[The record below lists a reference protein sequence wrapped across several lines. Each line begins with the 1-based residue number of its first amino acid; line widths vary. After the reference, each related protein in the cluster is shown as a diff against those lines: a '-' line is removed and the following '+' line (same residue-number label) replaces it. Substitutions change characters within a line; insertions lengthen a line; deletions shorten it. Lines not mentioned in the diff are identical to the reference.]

1 MRGNRSRLLL
11 AQLVVLVFQF
21 LCLLRGYNRQQTC
34 RYVAPDFEKGVCE
47 SHTTK
52 SLKADVGVS
61 TSYVGSGYSYWYE
74 CVSVELVRRVILVDL
89 LRMLIFQ
96 LLVLCRIV

>member
-1 MRGNRSRLLL
+1 MRH
-11 AQLVVLVFQF
+11 
-21 LCLLRGYNRQQTC
+21 
-34 RYVAPDFEKGVCE
+34 PDFEKGVCE

-61 TSYVGSGYSYWYE
+61 TSYVVSEYSYWYE

-89 LRMLIFQ
+89 LRMLILKTAGAVSISALRSGGGFAAF
-96 LLVLCRIV
+96 